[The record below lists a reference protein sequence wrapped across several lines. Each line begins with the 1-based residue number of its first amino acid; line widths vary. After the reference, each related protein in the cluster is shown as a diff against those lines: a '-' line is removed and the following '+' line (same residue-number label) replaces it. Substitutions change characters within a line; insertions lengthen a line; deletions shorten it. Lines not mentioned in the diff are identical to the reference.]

1 MRGLLIL
8 FASLFFF
15 YTFSPT
21 FQDSIKNL
29 DINNLLANIRS
40 ELQDVDSEEV
50 KQFYNKINELAADI
64 QLAVDKIPQ
73 QDANRVPKAEK
84 PSLLAPEGHIFSVH
98 NTEIGD
104 AQTEVEQKY
113 GKPKRTSMNEYGV
126 LWNTYHENYQNFFM
140 VAYDQ
145 QQKVAGLYTNQELIS
160 STIGIKRG
168 SSKQALIAQ
177 LGEPLNKIQ
186 KGLVFYQLQED
197 RDFDMFKMDNS
208 YITVY
213 YDKHENNIVS
223 AIQIISLD
231 LENQKSGMYGKSTP
245 QLKEGFEGQ
254 LFDLT
259 NASRVVHGLSVL
271 QWDDRV
277 KETAREHSADMAAN
291 NYFNHVNLEG
301 QSPFDRMSEDEI
313 AFSYAGENLAYG
325 QFSAIYAHE
334 GLMNS
339 LGHRKNIL
347 KAEFELL
354 GVGVAFNT
362 EMQPYFTEN
371 FYSK

>member
-1 MRGLLIL
+1 MI
-8 FASLFFF
+8 
-15 YTFSPT
+15 
-21 FQDSIKNL
+21 
-29 DINNLLANIRS
+29 ANIRS
-40 ELQDVDSEEV
+40 DLQDVDFEEV
-50 KQFYNKINELAADI
+50 KQFYGKINELAADI
-64 QLAVDKIPQ
+64 QLAVEKLPQ

-84 PSLLAPEGHIFSVH
+84 PSLTAPEAHIFSVH
-98 NTEIGD
+98 NIEIGD
-104 AQTEVEQKY
+104 TQTEVEQKL
-113 GKPKRTSMNEYGV
+113 GKPKRATMNEYGV

-145 QQKVAGLYTNQELIS
+145 QQKVAGLYTNQDLIS

-168 SSKQALIAQ
+168 SSKQALRER

-197 RDFDMFKMDNS
+197 RDFDLFKMDNS

-213 YDKHENNIVS
+213 YDKHENDIVS

-231 LENQKSGMYGKSTP
+231 LENRKSGMYGKSTP

-259 NASRVVHGLSVL
+259 NASRVIHGLSVL
-271 QWDDRV
+271 QWDDRI

-347 KAEFELL
+347 KEEFELL